1 MEKQKQTARFFL
13 RPASVSEAG
22 MFYRMTPDQERA
34 NGSIGHLRM
43 DFGRKGTGF
52 WSTWFDHS
60 ASELN
65 TPEFKAEIDEV
76 VNTLR
81 ESVLKDRVS
90 MRRFCRESGGE
101 LGMNFGI
108 PQYGYVVETEHYRYC
123 LRCKP
128 REGDYDGYLWCF
140 DKRIQEM
147 NQVQQENQDIGL
159 LPKNEMEM
167 EM

>member
-1 MEKQKQTARFFL
+1 MDKKKQTARFLL

-60 ASELN
+60 VGELN
-65 TPEFKAEIDEV
+65 TSEFKAEIDEV

-128 REGDYDGYLWCF
+128 QEGDYDGYLWCF

-147 NQVQQENQDIGL
+147 NRVQQENQDSRSA
-159 LPKNEMEM
+159 PENEMEM